1 MPRLAECIGPRWLRP
16 RGRSPRRVP
25 FRVPNVSVKSNLGTR
40 ISYVNRR
47 YFTYERRCQMHLSAD
62 SRQTR
67 TETSTPLACVLRRA
81 RRVRLPCT
89 PASDLRCE
97 SSGCLE
103 SNFFLV
109 PIIGQD
115 FWRGRAPARDF
126 RGFADLLP
134 RTFPRVSS
142 QTGVYDGPGLCIV
155 RVHPPVVHHKF
166 ECGELPVMSRR
177 HFRGDRVV
185 TSQITKTPFRSGW
198 FAPIEACTIRYEH
211 RHAAKWA
218 QWNGYMGLV
227 AILNFGY
234 YRPRRIKIRCLNW
247 P

>member
-1 MPRLAECIGPRWLRP
+1 MGPGGPHGLQLRWRASFGVRGGFDSLALPPVTCAANPQAAW
-16 RGRSPRRVP
+16 
-25 FRVPNVSVKSNLGTR
+25 KST
-40 ISYVNRR
+40 
-47 YFTYERRCQMHLSAD
+47 
-62 SRQTR
+62 
-67 TETSTPLACVLRRA
+67 
-81 RRVRLPCT
+81 
-89 PASDLRCE
+89 
-97 SSGCLE
+97 
-103 SNFFLV
+103 FFLV

-218 QWNGYMGLV
+218 QWNGLMGLV

-234 YRPRRIKIRCLNW
+234 YRLRRIKIRCLNW

>member
-1 MPRLAECIGPRWLRP
+1 MTPVCSDHVKRANSIQNPLPRSQAVSRP
-16 RGRSPRRVP
+16 KHRKFG
-25 FRVPNVSVKSNLGTR
+25 
-40 ISYVNRR
+40 
-47 YFTYERRCQMHLSAD
+47 RCQARITLSTHDHAIFLPGSLNGRGVD
-62 SRQTR
+62 GSRWASR
-67 TETSTPLACVLRRA
+67 TSTPLACVLRRA

-166 ECGELPVMSRR
+166 ECGELPAMSRR